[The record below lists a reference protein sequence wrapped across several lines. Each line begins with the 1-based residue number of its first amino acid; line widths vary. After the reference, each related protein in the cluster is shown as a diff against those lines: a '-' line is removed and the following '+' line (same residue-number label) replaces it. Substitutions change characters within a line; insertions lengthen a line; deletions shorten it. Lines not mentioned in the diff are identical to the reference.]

1 MAEAEFS
8 AGANGNAGSSSR
20 GGFGQR
26 YAHDRAAQSAARD
39 ALRKSLTWFELL
51 VHPSML
57 LRLIPSLLAVS
68 VALTLVFGDSK
79 VERRDAQTNP
89 LVAAW
94 RNPRTQRWEAP
105 APWDPDY
112 QKLKPKIEQ
121 IARNLVYSGR

>member
-8 AGANGNAGSSSR
+8 AGANGHASNGSR
-20 GGFGQR
+20 RGFGQP

-39 ALRKSLTWFELL
+39 VLYKSLTWFELL

-57 LRLIPSLLAVS
+57 LRLIPALLAAS
-68 VALTLVFGDSK
+68 VATTLVFGDTK
-79 VERRDAQTNP
+79 VERRDAVSNP

-94 RNPRTQRWEAP
+94 HNPRTQRWEAP